1 MKISPSILAC
11 NFEKIEEEIKSI
23 SEASIIHLDVMDG
36 IFVPNKT
43 FDYHLINDIRNVSNQ
58 IFDTHL
64 MIVDPIK
71 HIKDYAL
78 AGSDY
83 ITFHYETGDITE
95 TINEI
100 KKYGKKVGISIKPN
114 TKPEVLIPYL
124 KDIDLVLIM
133 SVEPGFGGQR
143 FMENSIDKA
152 RFYFDYKHNNN
163 LHYLISIDGGI
174 NEDTINQ
181 VKDYIDIAVMG
192 TAVFKKSDRNSFIKE
207 MEEK

>member
-71 HIKDYAL
+71 YIKDYAL

-133 SVEPGFGGQR
+133 SVEPGFGGQK

-152 RFYFDYKHNNN
+152 IFYFDYKYNNS